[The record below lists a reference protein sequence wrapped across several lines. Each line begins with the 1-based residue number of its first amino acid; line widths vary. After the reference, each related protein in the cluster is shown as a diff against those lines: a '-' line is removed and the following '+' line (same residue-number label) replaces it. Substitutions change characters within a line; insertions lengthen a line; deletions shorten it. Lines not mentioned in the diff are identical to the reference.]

1 MPCQSDY
8 DTSDILQ
15 EANEATRAACDLR
28 TILRRGGKESDL
40 CQETKNWIAKHDK
53 ADAARRALK
62 KSVEEHERQRS
73 RVLSKLSLDDRHILG
88 L

>member
-1 MPCQSDY
+1 MKQLEPLVTYELSY
-8 DTSDILQ
+8 
-15 EANEATRAACDLR
+15 AV
-28 TILRRGGKESDL
+28 GKESDL